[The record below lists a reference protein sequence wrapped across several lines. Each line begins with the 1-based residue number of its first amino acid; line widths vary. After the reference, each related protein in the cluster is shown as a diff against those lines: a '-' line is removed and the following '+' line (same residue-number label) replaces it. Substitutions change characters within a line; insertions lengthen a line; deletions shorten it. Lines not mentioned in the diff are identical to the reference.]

1 MAAYRSDQQPAVSTE
16 SHIRYVRRVRCT
28 HGTAP
33 THAAPTQWHAIEFAS
48 WSDQSRT
55 RRHQQ
60 PITQHNGRPPA
71 AACAPA
77 CCLYQRSRSSLLVA
91 EPIKALLYTR
101 VAVSESSPL

>member
-33 THAAPTQWHAIEFAS
+33 THAAPTQWHAIDLNRGQTRAGPDDIS
-48 WSDQSRT
+48 SQSRNT
-55 RRHQQ
+55 TGARLL
-60 PITQHNGRPPA
+60 QHARPG
-71 AACAPA
+71 
-77 CCLYQRSRSSLLVA
+77 CLYQRSRSSLLVA